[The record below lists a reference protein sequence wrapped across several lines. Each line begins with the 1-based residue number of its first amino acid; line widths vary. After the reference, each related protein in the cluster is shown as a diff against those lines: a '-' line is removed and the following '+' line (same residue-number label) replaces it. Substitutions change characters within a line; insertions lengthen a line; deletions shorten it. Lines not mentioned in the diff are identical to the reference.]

1 MSHNADVTANEDAPK
16 REQGKNLDTNEPH
29 NIADFNDIIENVSS
43 EMIGYVS
50 ENPNYVQC
58 LLHIKAYRDY
68 HRGEKE
74 EFNERIEVL
83 DERYKKYNMIID
95 SMQIM
100 IIVFSAG
107 AAFVQGGN
115 SLFKISDN
123 VLRFIGL
130 CVSSWTALV
139 LSVAKY
145 YKLDEQKEGMNN
157 LRQQCSDLVSEL
169 GAREDRLNTLCAKE
183 IWAGPPGAPPPPAVT
198 AWENERDEMYNSL
211 KTMIQ
216 KKQSLVAVFDQIMD
230 TEESKKLIL
239 ASKSKSLF
247 YKKEKLKLDKLFL
260 DYAVD
265 RNKHN
270 DIKMRLDGRKH
281 TRKIADMSKM
291 QPTGMFNV
299 QSVAPTSQMHYFYPQ
314 QRRMEEPP
322 SLNEQYYQSVAKEV
336 ERCAHE
342 REAVMT
348 KHIIEL
354 REQNNALQDKMS
366 VPRDEETGH
375 AGILKTAGVSN
386 EIIDYCPD
394 PDNEDELNECFKR
407 VDELYTKEEQAQAK
421 KLSAK
426 DRYRARQQ
434 DRQRI
439 ENEVA
444 VDQEM
449 SNEDK
454 QKRLYY
460 AKLVYPTKEESSI
473 YEEWK
478 KNDNAKTETND
489 NAKTETNDNAK
500 TETNDNAK
508 TETNDNAKTE
518 TNDNAKTETK
528 DDAKTE
534 TKDDAETETKLPVE
548 DKNIIVENSNN
559 MDSPDYESKV

>member
-1 MSHNADVTANEDAPK
+1 
-16 REQGKNLDTNEPH
+16 
-29 NIADFNDIIENVSS
+29 
-43 EMIGYVS
+43 
-50 ENPNYVQC
+50 
-58 LLHIKAYRDY
+58 
-68 HRGEKE
+68 
-74 EFNERIEVL
+74 
-83 DERYKKYNMIID
+83 
-95 SMQIM
+95 
-100 IIVFSAG
+100 
-107 AAFVQGGN
+107 
-115 SLFKISDN
+115 
-123 VLRFIGL
+123 
-130 CVSSWTALV
+130 
-139 LSVAKY
+139 
-145 YKLDEQKEGMNN
+145 
-157 LRQQCSDLVSEL
+157 
-169 GAREDRLNTLCAKE
+169 
-183 IWAGPPGAPPPPAVT
+183 
-198 AWENERDEMYNSL
+198 
-211 KTMIQ
+211 
-216 KKQSLVAVFDQIMD
+216 
-230 TEESKKLIL
+230 
-239 ASKSKSLF
+239 
-247 YKKEKLKLDKLFL
+247 
-260 DYAVD
+260 
-265 RNKHN
+265 
-270 DIKMRLDGRKH
+270 
-281 TRKIADMSKM
+281 
-291 QPTGMFNV
+291 MFNV

-366 VPRDEETGH
+366 APRDEETGH

-386 EIIDYCPD
+386 EIIDYYPD
-394 PDNEDELNECFKR
+394 PDNEDELNACFKR

-421 KLSAK
+421 KLSAE

-489 NAKTETNDNAK
+489 NAKTETKD
-500 TETNDNAK
+500 D
-508 TETNDNAKTE
+508 
-518 TNDNAKTETK
+518 AKTETK
-528 DDAKTE
+528 NDAKTE
-534 TKDDAETETKLPVE
+534 TKDDAETKLPVE